1 MTMFQALM
9 LVLLVF
15 AVGDMIGTITK
26 AKISSMFVIMVG
38 FLVLFLANVLPK
50 DIIDTAGLTT
60 MCTISIQFLLFNMGT
75 TVDLNQLRREWR
87 TVVASCL
94 GMLIAVA
101 ACVVVI
107 PVISKEAAMV
117 SAPVLT
123 GGIAALT
130 IVQEAANANGLTEA
144 AALAAFVFAVQ
155 KFFGTLPA
163 SRCGLRYANR
173 IVESMR
179 NNPTLVSA
187 VSDGQKEKSGERKP
201 TFYDRH
207 AKYYTVFVCLAI
219 GSIAAYIAV
228 LLGSVSGI
236 SNTIWSMALGIA
248 ARAFGLVP
256 PNYLKTKGNAQG
268 VFSWLALASVI
279 PSLGRVDISM
289 VPIIGFKVLVIFAVA
304 MAAIFVVFKFTPAWR
319 ILGDKDLSIG
329 VAMCQM
335 IGYPGTQ
342 LVVDEIAKAVAKND
356 DEYNAI
362 EGKLA
367 TAYVISGFA
376 SVTLLSVFIAGFMVK
391 FL

>member
-1 MTMFQALM
+1 
-9 LVLLVF
+9 
-15 AVGDMIGTITK
+15 
-26 AKISSMFVIMVG
+26 
-38 FLVLFLANVLPK
+38 
-50 DIIDTAGLTT
+50 
-60 MCTISIQFLLFNMGT
+60 
-75 TVDLNQLRREWR
+75 
-87 TVVASCL
+87 
-94 GMLIAVA
+94 
-101 ACVVVI
+101 
-107 PVISKEAAMV
+107 MV

-130 IVQEAANANGLTEA
+130 IVQDAANANGFTEA

-173 IVESMR
+173 VVEAMR
-179 NNPTLVSA
+179 NDQLAAKVVSGA
-187 VSDGQKEKSGERKP
+187 QDKDRKP
-201 TFYDRH
+201 AFYEKH

-219 GSIAAYIAV
+219 GAVAAYIATA
-228 LLGSVSGI
+228 LGSLTGI
-236 SNTIWSMALGIA
+236 SATIWSMVLGIA

-256 PNYLKTKGNAQG
+256 PNFQKTKGNAHG

-279 PSLGRVDISM
+279 PSLGKVDISV
-289 VPIIGFKVLVIFAVA
+289 VPTIGFRVLVIFAVA
-304 MAAIFVVFKFTPAWR
+304 MLAIFVVFKFTPAWR

-342 LVVDEIAKAVAKND
+342 LVVDEIAKAVAQND
-356 DEYNAI
+356 EEYNAI
-362 EGKLA
+362 ESRLA

-376 SVTLLSVFIAGFMVK
+376 SVTLLSVFIAGLMVK

>member
-1 MTMFQALM
+1 
-9 LVLLVF
+9 
-15 AVGDMIGTITK
+15 MIGTITK

-38 FLVLFLANVLPK
+38 FLVLFLTKILPS
-50 DIIDTAGLTT
+50 DIINTAGLTS

-75 TVDLNQLRREWR
+75 TVDLGQLKREWR

-94 GMLIAVA
+94 SMLIAVV
-101 ACVVVI
+101 ACIAVI
-107 PVISKEAAMV
+107 PIISKEAAMV

-130 IVQEAANANGLTEA
+130 IVQDAANANGFTEA

-173 IVESMR
+173 VVEAMR
-179 NNPTLVSA
+179 NDQLAAKVVSGA
-187 VSDGQKEKSGERKP
+187 QDKDRKP
-201 TFYDRH
+201 AFYEKH

-219 GSIAAYIAV
+219 GAVAAYIATA
-228 LLGSVSGI
+228 LGSLTGI
-236 SNTIWSMALGIA
+236 SATIWSMVLGIA

-256 PNYLKTKGNAQG
+256 PNFQKTKGNAHG

-279 PSLGRVDISM
+279 PSLGKVDISV
-289 VPIIGFKVLVIFAVA
+289 VPTIGFRVLVIFAVA
-304 MAAIFVVFKFTPAWR
+304 MLAIFVVFKFTPAWR

-342 LVVDEIAKAVAKND
+342 LVVDEIAKAVAQND
-356 DEYNAI
+356 EEYNAI
-362 EGKLA
+362 ESRLA

-376 SVTLLSVFIAGFMVK
+376 SVTLLSVFIAGLMVK

>member
-1 MTMFQALM
+1 MEMFQALM
-9 LVLLVF
+9 IVLLVF
-15 AVGDMIGTITK
+15 AVGDMVGTVTK

-38 FLVLFLANVLPK
+38 FLVLFLAKILPA
-50 DIIDTAGLTT
+50 DIINTAGLTT

-75 TVDLNQLRREWR
+75 TVDLGQLKREWR

-94 GMLIAVA
+94 GMLIAVV
-101 ACVVVI
+101 ACVVVA

-130 IVQEAANANGLTEA
+130 IVQEAANAKGLAEA

-173 IVESMR
+173 IVGAMRENQSDIKLES
-179 NNPTLVSA
+179 A
-187 VSDGQKEKSGERKP
+187 EQKSEGKEHKP
-201 TFYDRH
+201 TFYERH

-219 GSIAAYIAV
+219 GSIAAYIATV
-228 LLGSVSGI
+228 LGSLSGI
-236 SNTIWSMALGIA
+236 SATIWSMALGIA
-248 ARAFGLVP
+248 ARAIGVVP

-279 PSLGRVDISM
+279 PSLGRVDIIM
-289 VPIIGFKVLVIFAVA
+289 VPIIGFKVIVIFAVA
-304 MAAIFVVFKFTPAWR
+304 MVAIFLVFKFTPAWR

-342 LVVDEIAKAVAKND
+342 LVVDEIAKAVAQND
-356 DEYNAI
+356 DEYNTI